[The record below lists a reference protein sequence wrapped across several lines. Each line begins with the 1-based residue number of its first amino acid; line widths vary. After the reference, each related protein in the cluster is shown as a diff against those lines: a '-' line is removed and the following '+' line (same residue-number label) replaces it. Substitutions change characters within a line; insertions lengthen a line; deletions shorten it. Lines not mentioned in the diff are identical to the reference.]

1 MIGNTDVRTR
11 RMQDSMSM
19 RKIYRVPNGYGRRSF
34 IYIYIYNQLDVLET
48 LKIETKIVIKLIKLT
63 IFVKEIFQE
72 G

>member
-1 MIGNTDVRTR
+1 MD
-11 RMQDSMSM
+11 MDEEAL
-19 RKIYRVPNGYGRRSF
+19 Y

>member
-1 MIGNTDVRTR
+1 MD
-11 RMQDSMSM
+11 MDEEAL
-19 RKIYRVPNGYGRRSF
+19 
-34 IYIYIYNQLDVLET
+34 YIYNQLDVLET

>member
-1 MIGNTDVRTR
+1 MD
-11 RMQDSMSM
+11 MDEEAL
-19 RKIYRVPNGYGRRSF
+19 
-34 IYIYIYNQLDVLET
+34 YIYIYNQLDVLET

>member
-34 IYIYIYNQLDVLET
+34 IYIYNQLDVLET
-48 LKIETKIVIKLIKLT
+48 LKIETKIVIKLIKLI